1 MIQFK
6 KSVKGIKGKSKESE
20 KIIFKQQ
27 KLEVIDPKI
36 NQTFKKLVLKRES
49 NIQNERSLQLLYY
62 RIFLKYQTI
71 TNNCMPMNLK
81 NQFSNNRM
89 CVCAQLCLTLCSPM
103 YCSLPGSSAHRI
115 FQARILGWVAI
126 SNSRGSSQLR
136 D

>member
-6 KSVKGIKGKSKESE
+6 KSVKGIKGESKESE

-62 RIFLKYQTI
+62 RDFFKVSDYY
-71 TNNCMPMNLK
+71 K
-81 NQFSNNRM
+81 
-89 CVCAQLCLTLCSPM
+89 QLYANES
-103 YCSLPGSSAHRI
+103 
-115 FQARILGWVAI
+115 
-126 SNSRGSSQLR
+126 
-136 D
+136 